1 MLEQLKDLLEKLNSK
16 GFPLP
21 VLKDPLSQL
30 PSVSLTLTFISFN
43 IVVIGLI
50 GKISGYLGGID
61 LDQSIVLFGVCAS
74 LYWSRRVGVKGKTT
88 DVTVEEKKE

>member
-1 MLEQLKDLLEKLNSK
+1 MLDNIKKFLNLLNSQ
-16 GFPLP
+16 GIPVPLIR
-21 VLKDPLSQL
+21 DPLVGKA
-30 PSVSLTLTFISFN
+30 SVSLTLTFISFN

>member
-1 MLEQLKDLLEKLNSK
+1 MLEQLKELLEKLNSK
-16 GFPLP
+16 GFPIPTLR
-21 VLKDPLSQL
+21 DPLTQS
-30 PSVSLTLTFISFN
+30 PSISLTLTFISFN